1 MTATEKRWIWQE
13 KNILSGMVVTYQLC
27 KHSEELRELSAPN
40 LLPTNDE
47 DPLRGSATME
57 VQVAGRVV
65 ADMFDDGSIF
75 LASFVLLNMVQDS
88 GISKHVLKL
97 PGVQSCGCCPMTAI
111 DKTLGLE
118 GAEDLEWHGCD
129 H

>member
-1 MTATEKRWIWQE
+1 M
-13 KNILSGMVVTYQLC
+13 SGVVVTSKLC
-27 KHSEELRELSAPN
+27 MHSEELRELSALN
-40 LLPTNDE
+40 LLPPNDQ
-47 DPLRGSATME
+47 DPLVASPTME
-57 VQVAGRVV
+57 VQVAGRVM

-75 LASFVLLNMVQDS
+75 WASFVLLNVVQDS
-88 GISKHVLKL
+88 GISKHELRL